1 MIMKR
6 FLIVLTCV
14 LGTMSLAKA
23 DDRPVTVD
31 QLPQAARTF
40 LNVNFPDDKISF
52 ATKDDDL
59 IRPDYQVV
67 LASGVM
73 VKFNNA
79 GDLEEIESRGK
90 EIPDGIIPIQ
100 IVEMVKGHYPDV
112 MITGY
117 EVGRRTYEVKLSNR
131 IELKLDRNFNV
142 IEIDD

>member
-1 MIMKR
+1 MKR
-6 FLIVLTCV
+6 FLILMACV

-52 ATKDDDL
+52 ATKDYDL

>member
-1 MIMKR
+1 MKR

-67 LASGVM
+67 LANGVM

>member
-79 GDLEEIESRGK
+79 GELEEIESRGK

-131 IELKLDRNFNV
+131 IELKLDRNFNM

>member
-1 MIMKR
+1 MA
-6 FLIVLTCV
+6 CV

-131 IELKLDRNFNV
+131 IELKLDKNFNV
-142 IEIDD
+142 IEVDD

>member
-1 MIMKR
+1 MA
-6 FLIVLTCV
+6 CV

-79 GDLEEIESRGK
+79 GDLEEIESRGR

>member
-1 MIMKR
+1 MA
-6 FLIVLTCV
+6 CV

-40 LNVNFPDDKISF
+40 LNVNFPDDTISF

-131 IELKLDRNFNV
+131 IELKLDKNFNV

>member
-1 MIMKR
+1 MKR

-14 LGTMSLAKA
+14 LGTMFLAKA

-79 GDLEEIESRGK
+79 GGLEEIESRGR

>member
-1 MIMKR
+1 MKR
-6 FLIVLTCV
+6 FLILMACV

-23 DDRPVTVD
+23 DDKPVTVD

-131 IELKLDRNFNV
+131 IELKLDKNFNV

>member
-79 GDLEEIESRGK
+79 GDLEEIESRGR

>member
-112 MITGY
+112 MIIGY

>member
-1 MIMKR
+1 MKR
-6 FLIVLTCV
+6 FLILMACV
-14 LGTMSLAKA
+14 LGTVSLAKA
-23 DDRPVTVD
+23 DDKPVTVD

>member
-1 MIMKR
+1 MA
-6 FLIVLTCV
+6 CV
-14 LGTMSLAKA
+14 LGTMSLVKA

>member
-1 MIMKR
+1 MKR
-6 FLIVLTCV
+6 FLILMACV

-79 GDLEEIESRGK
+79 GDLEEIESSGK

>member
-67 LASGVM
+67 LANGVM

>member
-1 MIMKR
+1 MKR
-6 FLIVLTCV
+6 FLILMACV
-14 LGTMSLAKA
+14 LGTVSLAKA
-23 DDRPVTVD
+23 DDKPVTVD

-79 GDLEEIESRGK
+79 GNLEEIESRGK

-100 IVEMVKGHYPDV
+100 IVGMVKGHYPDV

>member
-1 MIMKR
+1 MKR

-131 IELKLDRNFNV
+131 IELKLDKNFNV
-142 IEIDD
+142 IEVDD

>member
-1 MIMKR
+1 MKR
-6 FLIVLTCV
+6 FLILMACV

-23 DDRPVTVD
+23 DDKPVTVD

-131 IELKLDRNFNV
+131 IELKLDKNFNV
-142 IEIDD
+142 IEVDD

>member
-1 MIMKR
+1 MA
-6 FLIVLTCV
+6 CV

-23 DDRPVTVD
+23 DDKPVTVD

-131 IELKLDRNFNV
+131 IELKLDKNFNV

>member
-1 MIMKR
+1 MA
-6 FLIVLTCV
+6 CV

-67 LASGVM
+67 LANGVM